1 MRSIAII
8 PARGGSKRIPQK
20 NIKDF
25 LGKPIIAYAIQ
36 KAIESQLFDTV
47 VVSTDDEEIKKVAL
61 ACGAEVPFMR
71 SAENA
76 NDFATTFDA
85 LQEVLENYLK
95 LGQTFEQACCIYPCS
110 PLLEVASLKEAKE
123 LFDTKKFDCVFPI
136 VPFSF
141 PIQRALK
148 LNSDAQV
155 SFLENKTALTRTQD
169 LEKFYHD
176 CGQFYY
182 FDVQQ
187 ILKKG
192 MLLTENSGSIVLDE
206 LDVQDID
213 VLSDWK
219 IAEIKYQLKHDKSL

>member
-1 MRSIAII
+1 LKTIAII

-20 NIKDF
+20 NIKEF

-36 KAIESQLFDTV
+36 KAMDSGLFHTI
-47 VVSTDDEEIKKVAL
+47 VVSTDDEAVKKVAL
-61 ACGAEVPFMR
+61 AYGAEVPFMR

-76 NDFATTFDA
+76 NDHATTFDA
-85 LQEVLENYLK
+85 LQEVLENYRK
-95 LGQTFEQACCIYPCS
+95 LGETFDEACCIYPCS
-110 PLLEVASLKEAKE
+110 PLLEITSLQKAKE
-123 LFDTKKFDCVFPI
+123 LLSDKKFDCVFPI

-141 PIQRALK
+141 PIQRALRM
-148 LNSDAQV
+148 NAEAQV
-155 SFLENKTALTRTQD
+155 AFLEQETALTRTQD

-176 CGQFYY
+176 SGQFYY
-182 FDVQQ
+182 FNVQQ

-192 MLLTENSGSIVLDE
+192 LLLTDNSGSIVLDE

-219 IAEIKYQLKHDKSL
+219 IAEIKYQLKHG

>member
-1 MRSIAII
+1 LKAIAII

-36 KAIESQLFDTV
+36 MAIESKLFDTV
-47 VVSTDDEEIKKVAL
+47 IVSTDDEEIKKVAL

-76 NDFATTFDA
+76 NDFATTFDV
-85 LQEVLENYLK
+85 LQEVLENYRK
-95 LGQTFEQACCIYPCS
+95 LGQLFDHACCIYPCA
-110 PLLEVASLKEAKE
+110 PLLEVASLKKAKE
-123 LFDTKKFDCVFPI
+123 LLTTKKFDCVFPI

-141 PIQRALK
+141 PIQRALRM
-148 LNSDAQV
+148 NEEAQV
-155 SFLENKTALTRTQD
+155 AFLENKTALTRTQD

-176 CGQFYY
+176 SGQFYY
-182 FDVQQ
+182 FDVPQ
-187 ILKKG
+187 ILEKG
-192 MLLTENSGSIVLDE
+192 ILLTENSGSIVLDE
-206 LDVQDID
+206 LSVQDID

-219 IAEIKYQLKHDKSL
+219 MAEIKYQLKYGEIR